1 MLQFTISARLRL
13 IEVLIFN
20 VTNTKLFVNL
30 IVWFQLELEEES
42 VCQKNLEYI
51 EKLQAKDK
59 EEREKQLKMDQETAH
74 GLQKEELEHL
84 GDFSLFHRMHICF
97 FFSFFTLFSYI
108 YDYCDMNRWMYSE
121 LIIKTRPKFIIK
133 HKIGLLSRFSAIN
146 KDTRMTSIVELFR
159 EAKS

>member
-30 IVWFQLELEEES
+30 TVWFQLELEEES

-74 GLQKEELEHL
+74 ALQKEELEHL
-84 GDFSLFHRMHICF
+84 GDFSLFHRMHI
-97 FFSFFTLFSYI
+97 LFLFLLFYFVFLRLWLLW
-108 YDYCDMNRWMYSE
+108 DEQMNVFR
-121 LIIKTRPKFIIK
+121 IN
-133 HKIGLLSRFSAIN
+133 N
-146 KDTRMTSIVELFR
+146 KDTSKVHNQTQDWSVE
-159 EAKS
+159 